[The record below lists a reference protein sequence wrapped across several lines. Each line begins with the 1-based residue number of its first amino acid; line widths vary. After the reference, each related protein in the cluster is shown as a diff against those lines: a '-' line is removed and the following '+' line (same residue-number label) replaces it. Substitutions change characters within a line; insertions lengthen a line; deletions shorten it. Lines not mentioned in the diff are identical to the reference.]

1 METLSRWEWDGNGD
15 DWWGH
20 KCGLYADKMKG
31 YLEART
37 RENKSDDQ
45 IRSVMNG
52 LYRASKGPN
61 DQVGYAHLFK
71 LDNDIVD
78 GEIDGVQ
85 LTATA
90 KKIIQRSIC

>member
-1 METLSRWEWDGNGD
+1 
-15 DWWGH
+15 
-20 KCGLYADKMKG
+20 MKG